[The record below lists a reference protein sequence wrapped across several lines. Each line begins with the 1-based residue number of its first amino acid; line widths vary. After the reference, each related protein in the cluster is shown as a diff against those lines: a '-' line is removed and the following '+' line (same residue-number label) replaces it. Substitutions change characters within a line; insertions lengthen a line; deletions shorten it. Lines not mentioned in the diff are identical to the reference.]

1 MNTRLPTWPPGKS
14 SATPAPVPATVP
26 APAASAAHDDGAAPA
41 PWILQDPASQALLKT
56 MGQVAASEAGVLIL
70 GDSGADKEMV
80 ARHIH
85 RLSPRRHGPFVA
97 VNCGALSEALI
108 NAELFGHESGALT
121 GAFGN
126 LPGRFEDAHGGTL
139 LLDEIDDL
147 PLHIQSKL
155 VRVLQDKAVTRIGA
169 SQRTPANVRVLA
181 ASSAPLHT
189 KVAARRFREDL
200 YYLLDV
206 VTLTVLPLRQRPADI
221 LPLARHFIA
230 SYCQRMRYAPMAL
243 SQDAQRK
250 LLEHDWPGNSRELEN
265 VIHRSLLLTQG
276 MHIGAGDLHIASSQ
290 GEPDPVPTREAERGA
305 QAAAAELALGEA
317 LDSLCDVHAEGL
329 EQHVLGALL
338 LKAWQRNRGN
348 QVQTARQLGISRSVV
363 RARLQRLG
371 QVPGEAAPPSFPS
384 SPEIP

>member
-14 SATPAPVPATVP
+14 SATPAP

-97 VNCGALSEALI
+97 VNCGALSEVLI

-169 SQRTPANVRVLA
+169 SQRTPADVRVLA

-290 GEPDPVPTREAERGA
+290 GEPDPVPTREAEHGA

>member
-1 MNTRLPTWPPGKS
+1 MSTRLPQWPTGAS
-14 SATPAPVPATVP
+14 SPQRTAEV
-26 APAASAAHDDGAAPA
+26 APAA
-41 PWILQDPASQALLKT
+41 WILEDPASQALLRT
-56 MGQVAASEAGVLIL
+56 MEQVAASEAGVLIL

-85 RLSPRRHGPFVA
+85 RLSPRRDGPFVA
-97 VNCGALSEALI
+97 VNCGALSETLI

-121 GAFGN
+121 GAFGS

-169 SQRTPANVRVLA
+169 SQRTPADVRVLA
-181 ASSAPLHT
+181 ASNAPLLT

-206 VTLTVLPLRQRPADI
+206 VTLAMPPLRQRPADI

-243 SQDAQRK
+243 SPDAQRK

-276 MHIGAGDLHIASSQ
+276 VHIGAGDLHIASSQ
-290 GEPDPVPTREAERGA
+290 AEPEPAASDEAAHNA
-305 QAAAAELALGEA
+305 QAAAAELALADA
-317 LDSLCDVHAEGL
+317 LDSLCDIHAQGL
-329 EQHVLGALL
+329 EQHVLNALL

-371 QVPGEAAPPSFPS
+371 ELPGGDGTISSLSPFPEPP
-384 SPEIP
+384 

>member
-1 MNTRLPTWPPGKS
+1 M
-14 SATPAPVPATVP
+14 
-26 APAASAAHDDGAAPA
+26 
-41 PWILQDPASQALLKT
+41 
-56 MGQVAASEAGVLIL
+56 
-70 GDSGADKEMV
+70 
-80 ARHIH
+80 
-85 RLSPRRHGPFVA
+85 
-97 VNCGALSEALI
+97 C
-108 NAELFGHESGALT
+108 
-121 GAFGN
+121 
-126 LPGRFEDAHGGTL
+126 
-139 LLDEIDDL
+139 
-147 PLHIQSKL
+147 
-155 VRVLQDKAVTRIGA
+155 
-169 SQRTPANVRVLA
+169 A

-250 LLEHDWPGNSRELEN
+250 LLEHDWPGNIRELEN

-290 GEPDPVPTREAERGA
+290 GEPDPVPPREAEHGA